1 MLKAPLQPEP
11 FDLDVL
17 GRRFEAPEFH
27 VTADRIAAYAAATN
41 DPSPAAAA
49 GELAPPVFAFVPLRP
64 ALRQVLGAATPLYAQ
79 HRGLHGEQ
87 DIRIMSPIEPG
98 ATLFAS
104 GTLAGIR
111 ARPTGTALVLNLQTR
126 DAGGTLVNDQ
136 FTTIYFPRAEAPAE
150 AGVDAPG
157 HRLPAGTAERP
168 PRAELEVPTDLD
180 QTYRY
185 ADASGDTGVY
195 HLDDEAARRVG
206 FDGIILH
213 GMCTMATVSASV
225 LAEVGAGDVSRVSRV
240 AVRFAHPVVP
250 GERLV
255 TRVWD
260 DGGDAVAFETYNPDG
275 VRVLAHGRLELAD
288 AVK

>member
-1 MLKAPLQPEP
+1 MLKTPMQPEP

-17 GRRFEAPEFH
+17 GRRFDAPEFH
-27 VTADRIAAYAAATN
+27 ATPERIAAYAAATN
-41 DPSPAAAA
+41 DPSPAAVA
-49 GELAPPVFAFVPLRP
+49 GAVAPPVFAFVPVRP
-64 ALRQVLGAATPLYAQ
+64 ALRQMLGAATPLYAE

-87 DIRIMSPIEPG
+87 DIRILAPIQAGTALRP
-98 ATLFAS
+98 S

-111 ARPTGTALVLNLQTR
+111 ARPTGTALVLHFQTH
-126 DAGGTLVNDQ
+126 DARGTLVSDQ
-136 FTTIYFPRAEAPAE
+136 FTTIYFPRAVAAAQ

-157 HRLPAGTAERP
+157 HRLPAHATEVP
-168 PRAELEVPTDLD
+168 PRAEIEVRTDRD

-185 ADASGDTGVY
+185 ADASGDVGVY

-213 GMCTMATVSASV
+213 GMCTMAAVSAAV
-225 LAEVGAGDVSRVSRV
+225 LAEVGAGEVSRVRRV

-255 TRVWD
+255 TKVWD
-260 DGGDAVAFETYNPDG
+260 DDDGAVAFETYNPAG
-275 VRVLAHGRLELAD
+275 VRVLAHGRMEL
-288 AVK
+288 

>member
-1 MLKAPLQPEP
+1 MQPEP

-27 VTADRIAAYAAATN
+27 VSSERIAAYAAATN
-41 DPSPAAAA
+41 DASPAAVA
-49 GELAPPVFAFVPLRP
+49 GELASPVFAFVPMRP
-64 ALRQVLGAATPLYAQ
+64 ALRQLLGTATPLYAQ

-87 DIRIMSPIEPG
+87 DIRILTPIESG
-98 ATLFAS
+98 STLYPS

-111 ARPTGTALVLNLQTR
+111 ARPTGTALVLNLQTH

-136 FTTIYFPRAEAPAE
+136 YTTIYFPRAEAPAQ

-157 HRLPAGTAERP
+157 HRLPADTANRP
-168 PRAELEVPTDLD
+168 PRAEIEVPTDRD

-213 GMCTMATVSASV
+213 GMCTMAAVSAAV
-225 LAEVGAGDVSRVSRV
+225 LDEVGAGDVSRVRRV

-260 DGGDAVAFETYNPDG
+260 DGDSAVAFETYNPAG
-275 VRVLAHGRLELAD
+275 VRVLAHGRMELAD
-288 AVK
+288 AVR